1 MREMIF
7 RERQEKMSFAE
18 MSTCIVGRI
27 LNVEADKAFGGILA
41 QYAMDVFQEDY
52 NVDVLKQKIDALRS
66 AQRSIQ
72 AKVAYDKRMLNRLDA
87 MGEYYDQEFGEDLL
101 PHRNNNG
108 KG

>member
-18 MSTCIVGRI
+18 MSTRVIGRI
-27 LNVEADKAFGGILA
+27 LNVESDKAFGGILA

-72 AKVAYDKRMLNRLDA
+72 ANIAYDKRMLSRLDA
-87 MGEYYDQEFGEDLL
+87 MGEYYDQEFGEDLM
-101 PHRNNNG
+101 PMRG
-108 KG
+108 KPSKK